1 MKKQNK
7 RIMKIYIFNNDN
19 KIAHKTII
27 IAIKK
32 DKKYN
37 LHNIIIVKIINI
49 LIIYKINL
57 IVFNF
62 FNRVSI
68 FMYLV
73 FNLNTKLM
81 MFFTN
86 KNYFT
91 SINLF
96 IPFF

>member
-49 LIIYKINL
+49 LIIYKNNL

-62 FNRVSI
+62 FNSVSI
-68 FMYLV
+68 FMYLQIKIIS
-73 FNLNTKLM
+73 LRLI
-81 MFFTN
+81 
-86 KNYFT
+86 Y
-91 SINLF
+91 
-96 IPFF
+96 

>member
-32 DKKYN
+32 DKKYI
-37 LHNIIIVKIINI
+37 LHNFIIVKIINI
-49 LIIYKINL
+49 LIIYKNNL
-57 IVFNF
+57 RVFNF
-62 FNRVSI
+62 FKSVNI

-73 FNLNTKLM
+73 FNLNTKLRI
-81 MFFTN
+81 FFTN

-91 SINLF
+91 SIILLR
-96 IPFF
+96 PFF